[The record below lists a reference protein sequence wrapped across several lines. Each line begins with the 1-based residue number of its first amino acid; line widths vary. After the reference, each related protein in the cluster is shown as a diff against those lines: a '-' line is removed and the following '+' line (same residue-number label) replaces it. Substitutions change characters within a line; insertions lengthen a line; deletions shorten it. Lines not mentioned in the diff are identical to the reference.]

1 MNRQELINHIEELDI
16 SEFAKDC
23 LIHALEEMEQIV

>member
-23 LIHALEEMEQIV
+23 LIHALAEMGEVV